1 MFDSRVLTSAF
12 INIRG
17 QTGLPLSKQLQ
28 IEQFIKD
35 NNVDILHL
43 QEANIENDTF
53 SECNMISS
61 NFNIITNNSQN
72 KYGTASLVKN
82 EFEVKNVAMD
92 KEGRIIIFEVGN
104 LTFGNMYIPSG
115 TDSISRGK
123 RENCFSE
130 TIPQLL
136 INHKDH
142 GIIGGDLNC
151 IIEKEDATN
160 NPETKISPSLKRLF
174 KTFQWSDSFR
184 SLHPYS
190 KVYSR
195 YYSTERVEGASR
207 IDRCYHWGDL
217 EIVQSKYTSLA
228 FSDHLALVTSLH
240 LPSHIAKFLCPKSRP
255 FFKTKPEVVLDK
267 KFHELLERK
276 MGEWRE
282 VKNQGVDILVW
293 WEKLVKPGI
302 RRLAMTRG
310 KEMNKERRKYL
321 NLLLVRQ
328 AYLTAKIQQ
337 GKLWKLSELKE
348 VHLLIEQWYDQ
359 ECSKIALQSRSDDI

>member
-1 MFDSRVLTSAF
+1 M
-12 INIRG
+12 
-17 QTGLPLSKQLQ
+17 Q

-43 QEANIENDTF
+43 QEVNIENDTF
-53 SECNMISS
+53 SECNTISS

-104 LTFGNMYIPSG
+104 LTFGNMYIPSE

-160 NPETKISPSLKRLF
+160 NPETKISPSLKRL
-174 KTFQWSDSFR
+174 
-184 SLHPYS
+184 
-190 KVYSR
+190 
-195 YYSTERVEGASR
+195 
-207 IDRCYHWGDL
+207 DL
-217 EIVQSKYTSLA
+217 YIPTPKFTPDIIVQ
-228 FSDHLALVTSLH
+228 
-240 LPSHIAKFLCPKSRP
+240 
-255 FFKTKPEVVLDK
+255 
-267 KFHELLERK
+267 
-276 MGEWRE
+276 
-282 VKNQGVDILVW
+282 
-293 WEKLVKPGI
+293 
-302 RRLAMTRG
+302 RG
-310 KEMNKERRKYL
+310 
-321 NLLLVRQ
+321 
-328 AYLTAKIQQ
+328 
-337 GKLWKLSELKE
+337 
-348 VHLLIEQWYDQ
+348 
-359 ECSKIALQSRSDDI
+359 